1 VEVADMEGKRAPSR
15 SVILLARDLLAEL
28 HRCGKP
34 IEGEDFANKGI
45 VLAHQLGG
53 VVRYALRHDPVRAAD
68 VVHAHRWQD
77 AILHLV
83 AADPSDRA
91 AELSRLV
98 ARAQA
103 GRTPLEVT
111 R

>member
-1 VEVADMEGKRAPSR
+1 MEGKRAPSR
-15 SVILLARDLLAEL
+15 SILLLARDLIGEL

-34 IEGEDFANKGI
+34 PEGDDFAHRGI
-45 VLAHQLGG
+45 VSAHQLGG

-68 VVHAHRWQD
+68 VVHAHRWQE
-77 AILHLV
+77 ALLHLV
-83 AADPSDRA
+83 AAEPSDRA

-103 GRTPLEVT
+103 GRTPLEVK